1 MTKRSP
7 ADPPPVAIGRESLD
21 SAAAGR
27 TVEARASIPDGFL
40 DTLRAR
46 FGDALHLGEAVRL
59 QHGSSEVHF
68 APVLPDAVVFA
79 RSADD
84 VVDLV
89 KICSAMNVPVVPFGA
104 GTSVEGNFLP
114 VRGGVSVDLSEMNQ
128 ILEIRPNDFDCT
140 VQAGVR
146 REQLNEDLRSAGLFF
161 PIDPG
166 ANATLGGMAS
176 TRASG
181 TTAVRYGTMREAVVA
196 LKVVTP
202 QGKVIETVSRAPKSA
217 AGYDLTRMYIGS
229 EGTLGIITEVT
240 LRLHPI
246 PETISSAVCSFETLD
261 GAIET
266 VTQSIQMGV
275 PLARI
280 EFLDDLQMRAVNR
293 LSKLDYPELN
303 TLFLEFHGSPS
314 GVKEQIAIV
323 NALAS
328 ENGGGSFAWSNL
340 PEERSKLWRA
350 RHEAYYAAMQL
361 RPGSVGFATDVCVPI
376 SRLSECISETKIDLL
391 TATMPATILGHV
403 GDGNFHVVFVMD
415 PDSHAEREEVER
427 LNKRM
432 VARALAMNGTCAGEH
447 GIGLGKQDSLVAE
460 FGEDAVDI
468 MRAVKRAID
477 PKNLFN
483 PGKIFSL

>member
-1 MTKRSP
+1 
-7 ADPPPVAIGRESLD
+7 
-21 SAAAGR
+21 
-27 TVEARASIPDGFL
+27 
-40 DTLRAR
+40 
-46 FGDALHLGEAVRL
+46 
-59 QHGSSEVHF
+59 
-68 APVLPDAVVFA
+68 
-79 RSADD
+79 
-84 VVDLV
+84 
-89 KICSAMNVPVVPFGA
+89 
-104 GTSVEGNFLP
+104 
-114 VRGGVSVDLSEMNQ
+114 
-128 ILEIRPNDFDCT
+128 
-140 VQAGVR
+140 
-146 REQLNEDLRSAGLFF
+146 
-161 PIDPG
+161 
-166 ANATLGGMAS
+166 
-176 TRASG
+176 
-181 TTAVRYGTMREAVVA
+181 
-196 LKVVTP
+196 
-202 QGKVIETVSRAPKSA
+202 
-217 AGYDLTRMYIGS
+217 
-229 EGTLGIITEVT
+229 
-240 LRLHPI
+240 
-246 PETISSAVCSFETLD
+246 
-261 GAIET
+261 
-266 VTQSIQMGV
+266 
-275 PLARI
+275 
-280 EFLDDLQMRAVNR
+280 MRAVNR

-415 PDSHAEREEVER
+415 PDSHEVER